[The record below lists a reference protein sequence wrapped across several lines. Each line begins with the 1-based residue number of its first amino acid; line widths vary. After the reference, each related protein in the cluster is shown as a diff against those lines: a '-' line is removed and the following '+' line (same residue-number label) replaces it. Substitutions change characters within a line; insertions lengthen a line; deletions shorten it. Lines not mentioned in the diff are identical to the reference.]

1 MPNWNLTGSTV
12 KQLDWM
18 NPCGIGSLIQE
29 FEKFWSF
36 SCVMKVVFVEKLEST
51 TDTERK
57 IVRIFDFSTLWQRL
71 TNGEKS
77 LFRFYGKDGHF
88 HLLSLSCAFISDRN
102 SQASFIFL
110 VYLYFRNFEN
120 FRYFSQNFVALLCAL
135 FSLSL
140 HFNVLHS
147 YLSATFLIFSWQ
159 KKIKKFFKKF
169 TFFTF

>member
-110 VYLYFRNFEN
+110 VYLYLRNFEN
-120 FRYFSQNFVALLCAL
+120 FRFFTKFCNLFIPHLSAVSFCTLLYFSNYSI
-135 FSLSL
+135 FSLE
-140 HFNVLHS
+140 
-147 YLSATFLIFSWQ
+147 
-159 KKIKKFFKKF
+159 KKV
-169 TFFTF
+169 